1 MRLVKILGGSC
12 CGLMLMLLCN
22 ACADNSDIIELND
35 QEYII
40 LSLNSA
46 DLNSDGEISEKEASS
61 IKTLYITEGI
71 IEIIESLPD
80 DGGDVDLLGILRYCT
95 SLETLII
102 SSIDG
107 SLSQSLDL
115 SNNRQ
120 LKRLYCWDLDLEH
133 LDISQNENL
142 EFLCLFHNGGLSE
155 LDLSRNRKLRELYV
169 VNADISELD
178 LSNNPELRKLS
189 CWCPNISKLDLS
201 NNKLLEY
208 IDVPSEVEIIR

>member
-35 QEYII
+35 NEYTI

-46 DLNSDGEISEKEASS
+46 DLNSDGEISKKEASS
-61 IKTLYITEGI
+61 IKSLYINDEMT
-71 IEIIESLPD
+71 D
-80 DGGDVDLLGILRYCT
+80 GDVDSLSLLRYCT

-102 SSIDG
+102 SIDG
-107 SLSQSLDL
+107 SLLQSLDL
-115 SNNRQ
+115 SNNKQ

-155 LDLSRNRKLRELYV
+155 LDLSNNRELRELYV
-169 VNADISELD
+169 MGLDADISELD